1 MIELIRK
8 FICFF
13 IAFFLFAVSC
23 TTVYAQEN
31 LYLSAQA
38 SVVIEADS
46 GRVIYGNNKDE
57 KLSMASTT
65 KIMTSLLAL
74 ENCELDIEF
83 RVTDE
88 MVQVEGTSMG
98 LVGGDTVTMRAIVY
112 GMLLQSG
119 NDAANVAAYM
129 MAGSIEEFSKLMN
142 ERADKIGMKN
152 TNFVTPSGLD
162 ADEHYSTAYDMA
174 LLGAEA
180 IKNSDF
186 AEICSSK
193 SASVSYGNPAYSR
206 KLNNHNKFLSQYDGA
221 FGIKTGFTKK
231 SGRCLVTAVERDGVT
246 LVAVTLN
253 APDDWNDHA
262 KLYDYAFEKVKRY
275 NLDGDLSGV
284 LLDVVGSD
292 GNREEVVVLTEPTAV
307 LFENEFKKVKRKI
320 LLKKFEYAPIEK
332 GSVVGIVQYYV
343 VDKLICEV
351 PITVQSNVDC
361 ITQVKQESENSYL
374 ISIKRFMYIMI

>member
-1 MIELIRK
+1 MIKRI
-8 FICFF
+8 ICVLTVLSLVVVVCP
-13 IAFFLFAVSC
+13 FLKPV
-23 TTVYAQEN
+23 AQAN
-31 LYLSAQA
+31 LQLSAQA
-38 SVVIEADS
+38 SVVIEANS
-46 GRVIYGNNKDE
+46 GRIIYGNNQDE

-83 RVTDE
+83 CVTDE

-98 LVGGDTVTMRAIVY
+98 LVGGDYVTMRAIVY

-119 NDAANVAAYM
+119 NDAANVAAYIM
-129 MAGSIEEFSKLMN
+129 SGSIQEFSKLMN
-142 ERADKIGMKN
+142 ERAEKIGMKN

-180 IKNSDF
+180 IKNETF

-193 SASVSYGNPAYSR
+193 SARVSYGNPAYLRTLS
-206 KLNNHNKFLSQYDGA
+206 NHNKFLSQYEGA

-262 KLYDYAFEKVKRY
+262 KLYDYAFSTVELC
-275 NLDGDLSGV
+275 NLDDDFSGV
-284 LLDVVGSD
+284 ELDIIGSD
-292 GNREEVVVLTEPTAV
+292 SSSKSVETLVKPTAV
-307 LFENEFKKVKRKI
+307 LFKGELGDVKRRI
-320 LLKKFEYAPIEK
+320 LLKKFEYAPIDK
-332 GSVVGIVQYYV
+332 GNIVGVARYYL
-343 VDKLICEV
+343 DDELICEV
-351 PITVQSNVDC
+351 PVTVASDAECV
-361 ITQVKQESENSYL
+361 TQVKQECENSFVVSFL
-374 ISIKRFMYIMI
+374 RFIDVIK

>member
-1 MIELIRK
+1 MIKR
-8 FICFF
+8 FICV
-13 IAFFLFAVSC
+13 FAVLSLI
-23 TTVYAQEN
+23 TVLCPLQSANAQPF
-31 LYLSAQA
+31 LGLSAQA
-38 SVVIEADS
+38 SVVIEANS
-46 GRVIYGNNKDE
+46 GRVIYGNNQDE

-83 RVTDE
+83 CVTDE
-88 MVQVEGTSMG
+88 MVRVEGTSMG
-98 LVGGDTVTMRAIVY
+98 LVSGDYVTMRAIVY

-129 MAGSIEEFSKLMN
+129 MSGSIDEFAKLMN
-142 ERADKIGMKN
+142 ARAERIGMKN

-174 LLGAEA
+174 LLGAES
-180 IKNSDF
+180 INNETF

-193 SASVSYGNPAYSR
+193 TARVSYGNPAYMRTLS
-206 KLNNHNKFLSQYDGA
+206 NHNKFLSQYDGA

-262 KLYDYAFEKVKRY
+262 KLYDYAFSKVELCE
-275 NLDGDLSGV
+275 LDDDLSGV
-284 LLDVVGSD
+284 ELDVIGSD
-292 GNREEVVVLTEPTAV
+292 CETKGVTVITKPVAV
-307 LFENEFKKVKRKI
+307 LSDGESKKVKRKI
-320 LLKKFEYAPIEK
+320 LLKKIEYAPIDK
-332 GSVVGIVQYYV
+332 GSIVGVVRYYIDEMLLCEAPLTVVSDVQCTTH
-343 VDKLICEV
+343 I
-351 PITVQSNVDC
+351 
-361 ITQVKQESENSYL
+361 KQECKNPFVVNFL
-374 ISIKRFMYIMI
+374 KFIDVIK

>member
-1 MIELIRK
+1 MIKRLVCALMALTLIALCPMQR
-8 FICFF
+8 
-13 IAFFLFAVSC
+13 ADAV
-23 TTVYAQEN
+23 AD
-31 LYLSAQA
+31 LKLSAQA
-38 SVVIEADS
+38 CVVIDAGS
-46 GRVIYGNNKDE
+46 GRVIYGNNENKR
-57 KLSMASTT
+57 LSMASTT

-74 ENCELDIEF
+74 ECCELDVEF
-83 RVTDE
+83 CVTDE

-98 LVGGDTVTMRAIVY
+98 LVGGDYVTMRAIVY

-129 MAGSIEEFSKLMN
+129 MSGSIEKFSVLMN

-180 IKNSDF
+180 IRNTDF

-193 SASVSYGNPAYSR
+193 SADVSYGNPAYSR
-206 KLNNHNKFLSQYDGA
+206 RLYNHNKFLSQYDGA

-231 SGRCLVTAVERDGVT
+231 SGRCLVTAVQRDGVT

-262 KLYDYAFEKVKRY
+262 RLYDYAFSRLELCE
-275 NLDGDLSGV
+275 LDDDLSGIG
-284 LLDVVGSD
+284 LDVVGADSD
-292 GNREEVVVLTEPTAV
+292 SVRVELLSKPTVVLFNGES
-307 LFENEFKKVKRKI
+307 ERIKRQI
-320 LLKKFEYAPIEK
+320 LIKKFEYAPIKK
-332 GSVVGIVQYYV
+332 GSVVGYVRYYLDDELVCEAPIIVKN
-343 VDKLICEV
+343 DIEC
-351 PITVQSNVDC
+351 ITVVKEKRPFVDSLLRF
-361 ITQVKQESENSYL
+361 IDV
-374 ISIKRFMYIMI
+374 IK

>member
-1 MIELIRK
+1 MIVLLLL
-8 FICFF
+8 CVPC
-13 IAFFLFAVSC
+13 LSVS
-23 TTVYAQEN
+23 AQEN
-31 LYLSAQA
+31 LSLSAQA
-38 SVVIEADS
+38 SVIIEADS

-74 ENCELDIEF
+74 ENCELDVEF
-83 RVTDE
+83 RVTGE

-98 LVGGDTVTMRAIVY
+98 LADGDIVTMRAIVY

-129 MAGSIEEFSKLMN
+129 MAGSIEKFAELMN
-142 ERADKIGMKN
+142 ERADKIGMTN

-162 ADEHYSTAYDMA
+162 AQEHYSTAYDMA

-180 IKNSDF
+180 IKNGDF
-186 AEICSSK
+186 AEICSNK
-193 SASVSYGNPAYSR
+193 SASVSYGNPTYSR
-206 KLNNHNKFLSQYDGA
+206 KLYNHNKFLSQYDGA

-231 SGRCLVTAVERDGVT
+231 SGRCLVTAVERGGIT

-275 NLDGDLSGV
+275 NLDDDLSNIT
-284 LLDVVGSD
+284 LDVIGSD
-292 GNREEVVVLTEPTAV
+292 GSFEEIAVMTKPSAV
-307 LFENEFKKVKRKI
+307 LYENEVKKVKRRI

-332 GSVVGIVQYYV
+332 GSVVGTLQYYL
-343 VDKLICEV
+343 DEKIICEV
-351 PITVQSNVDC
+351 PVTVQSNVEC
-361 ITQVKQESENSYL
+361 VTQVKKENENRYMTSF
-374 ISIKRFMYIMI
+374 KRFIDIMF